1 MSSLLIEQGFL
12 YLSNAVGENPPT
24 GYVVVEDDHITIVS
38 EGAPSENIRN
48 QVDEIIDA
56 SGQIVMPGLI
66 NAHVHLFQTLIRG
79 LSDNRPL
86 IPWLEEVAFPVYE
99 NMQPEEIFLAVQM
112 GIVENI
118 RGGSTAVTDDFTVLQ
133 PREGFDAVFQAAK
146 DCGIRYKMARGY
158 SDIDYPDPLM
168 ETGEQVITGTLELY
182 DSWCKDNEMLSID
195 FSPNVVWST
204 TGETLEKVVQAARD
218 HDLGIHIHTAEAREE
233 NTLCMKSNGMRQIP
247 WLDKIGVLGPK
258 TQLAHGIWI
267 NDDEMDLIAASGS
280 VIVHNPVSNMF
291 IGSGICPVDQFLKAG
306 VRVALGTDGQA
317 VSCGQEM
324 IDVLKWTSNLYK
336 INSFYPQDLPP
347 EEVLRFACENGAY
360 AFGQPEKIGSLEVG
374 KKADLILVDLGDSR
388 LSQPSLSIS
397 SQIVNYARKEDVI
410 TTIIDGKVL
419 MKDREILFLDE
430 ENLLKEFNQAR
441 AGLLKRTGIL

>member
-1 MSSLLIEQGFL
+1 MSSLLIEKGYL
-12 YLSNAVGENPPT
+12 YLFNVVDDKTST
-24 GYVVVEDDHITIVS
+24 GYVVVEDNHITIVS
-38 EGAPSENIRN
+38 EGSASENIRN
-48 QVDEIIDA
+48 QVDEVIDA
-56 SGQIVMPGLI
+56 TGQIVMPGLI

-79 LSDNRPL
+79 LSDDRQL

-133 PREGFDAVFQAAK
+133 PREGFDAVFRAAK
-146 DCGIRYKMARGY
+146 ESGIRYKMARGY
-158 SDIDYPDPLM
+158 SDTGYPDPLM
-168 ETGEQVITGTLELY
+168 ETAEHVITGTLELY

-204 TGETLEKVVQAARD
+204 TAETLEKVVQAARD

-233 NTLCMKSNGMRQIP
+233 NTMCMKSNGMRQIP
-247 WLDKIGVLGPK
+247 WLDKIGVLDPK

-267 NDDEMDLIAASGS
+267 NNDEMDLIAARGS

-291 IGSGICPVDQFLKAG
+291 IGAGICPVDQLLEAG

-317 VSCGQEM
+317 VNCGQEM
-324 IDVLKWTSNLYK
+324 LDVLKWTSNLYK
-336 INSFYPQDLPP
+336 INSFYSQNLPS
-347 EEVLRFACENGAY
+347 EEILRFACQNGAI

-397 SQIVNYARKEDVI
+397 SQIVNYARKEDVV
-410 TTIIDGKVL
+410 TTIVDGKVL

-430 ENLLKEFNQAR
+430 EVLMEEFRQAR
-441 AGLLKRTGIL
+441 AGLINRIGIL

>member
-1 MSSLLIEQGFL
+1 MSSLLIEKGYL
-12 YLSNAVGENPPT
+12 YLFNVVDDKTST
-24 GYVVVEDDHITIVS
+24 GYVVVEDNHITIVS
-38 EGAPSENIRN
+38 EGSASENIRN
-48 QVDEIIDA
+48 QVDEVIDA
-56 SGQIVMPGLI
+56 TGQIVMPGLI

-79 LSDNRPL
+79 LSDDRQL

-133 PREGFDAVFQAAK
+133 PREGFDAVFRAAK
-146 DCGIRYKMARGY
+146 ESGIRYKMARGY
-158 SDIDYPDPLM
+158 SDTDYPDSLM
-168 ETGEQVITGTLELY
+168 ETAEHVITGTLELY

-204 TGETLEKVVQAARD
+204 TAETLEKVVQAARD

-233 NTLCMKSNGMRQIP
+233 NTMCMKSNGMRQIP
-247 WLDKIGVLGPK
+247 WLDKIGVLDPK

-267 NDDEMDLIAASGS
+267 NNDEMDLIAARGS

-291 IGSGICPVDQFLKAG
+291 IGAGICPVDQLLEAG

-317 VSCGQEM
+317 VNCGQEM
-324 IDVLKWTSNLYK
+324 LDVLKWTSNLYK
-336 INSFYPQDLPP
+336 INSFYSQNLPS
-347 EEVLRFACENGAY
+347 EEILRFACQNGAI

-397 SQIVNYARKEDVI
+397 SQIVNYARKEDVV
-410 TTIIDGKVL
+410 TTIVDGKVL

-430 ENLLKEFNQAR
+430 EVLMEEFRQAR
-441 AGLLKRTGIL
+441 AGLINRIGIL

>member
-1 MSSLLIEQGFL
+1 MSSLLIEKGVL
-12 YLSNAVGENPPT
+12 YPLNAVGDNTPT
-24 GYVVVEDDHITIVS
+24 GYVVVKDDLITTVS
-38 EGAPSENIRN
+38 DGAAPDNIRY

-86 IPWLEEVAFPVYE
+86 IPWLEEIAFPVYQ

-133 PREGFDAVFQAAK
+133 PREGFDAVFRAAK
-146 DCGIRYKMARGY
+146 ESGIRYKMARGY
-158 SDIDYPDPLM
+158 SDIGYPDPLM
-168 ETGEQVITGTLELY
+168 ESSEQIINGTLELY
-182 DSWCKDNEMLSID
+182 DRWCKDSGMLSID

-204 TGETLEKVVQAARD
+204 TGKTLEKVVQAAQD
-218 HDLGIHIHTAEAREE
+218 HELGIHIHTAEAREE
-233 NTLCMKSNGMRQIP
+233 NTMCMRTNGMRQVP
-247 WLDKIGVLGPK
+247 WLDKMGVLGPK

-267 NDDEMDLIAASGS
+267 NDDEMKLIAERGSS
-280 VIVHNPVSNMF
+280 VIHNPVSNMF
-291 IGSGICPVDQFLKAG
+291 IGAGICPVDQFLKAG

-324 IDVLKWTSNLYK
+324 LDTLKWTSNLHK
-336 INSFYPQDLPP
+336 INSFYLRNLPP
-347 EEVLRFACENGAY
+347 EEVLSFACQNGAY
-360 AFGQPEKIGSLEVG
+360 AFGQPEKIGSLEAG

-397 SQIVNYARKEDVI
+397 SQIVNFARKEDLVS
-410 TTIIDGKVL
+410 TIVDGKIL

-430 ENLLKEFNQAR
+430 EKLIEEFKQAR
-441 AGLLKRTGIL
+441 AGLLERTGII